1 MTITATTGNEYQLE
15 TVEESVPYDT
25 WLSWLKNLA
34 IVCIQTLHLS
44 KCEGNRHSAVDFWRI
59 MILSALL
66 ALSFDEAAKQ
76 LNDVLWKEV
85 QRHQRRKMQPRT
97 LGGRGVRHERLC
109 PNGDQTRKYRNT
121 LPAYVVRSLNRIIF
135 DAQLQYANDYHF
147 ITKNLTILV
156 DNTQEWYYGKDR
168 YPQNPFITG
177 CNNGPGTNRKR
188 NYLGIM
194 AKSGST
200 FLYVGVEAIQK
211 GASNVPF
218 IMANLDHLI
227 QLGYTIERVLADRW
241 FPSYEMFAELQVR
254 GITYVGPY
262 RKWAPIKRM
271 IESYLKN
278 GKKYILSYTIKGA
291 PAKYYH
297 SPHIQ
302 VTLILTNR
310 RGRRLREVRDDFLTG
325 KVSLKDSMK
334 EIFVIV
340 TNIPPPRGKKAQQG
354 WAVKICHTYEPRWN
368 IETGFRDLNR
378 IGELSNARKNV
389 RKFFMF
395 SLRFWVFN
403 MWHLERAKRT
413 RQKHVPKSWKK
424 GPTLRTF
431 GYEVALLEGCK

>member
-1 MTITATTGNEYQLE
+1 MQTTAQTGNELPLVSSE
-15 TVEESVPYDT
+15 DSVPYDT
-25 WLSWLKNLA
+25 WLSWLKNLS
-34 IVCIQTLHLS
+34 IDCINNLHLS
-44 KCEGNRHSAVDFWRI
+44 KCQGDRHSAVDFWKI

-66 ALSFDEAAKQ
+66 ALSFDEAANQ
-76 LNDVLWKEV
+76 LNDVLWKEY
-85 QRHQRRKMQPRT
+85 QRHQRRKIKPKR
-97 LGGRGVRHERLC
+97 LRGRGIRHKRLC
-109 PNGDQTRKYRNT
+109 PNGDQVRKYRNT
-121 LPAYVVRSLNRIIF
+121 LPTYVVKTLNQIIF
-135 DAQLQYANDYHF
+135 DAQLRYAEEYCK
-147 ITKNLTILV
+147 ISKNLTILV

-168 YPQNPFITG
+168 YPENPFITG
-177 CNNGPGTNRKR
+177 CHNGPGTNRKR

-200 FLYVGVEAIQK
+200 FLYVGVETIQK

-218 IMANLDHLI
+218 IMAKLDHLI
-227 QLGYTIERVLADRW
+227 QCGYIIEKVLADRW
-241 FPSYEMFAELQVR
+241 FPTYEMFAELDVR
-254 GITYVGPY
+254 GISYIGPI
-262 RKWAPIKRM
+262 KKVAPIKRI

-278 GKKYILSYTIKGA
+278 GGQYIVPYTIKGA

-310 RGRRLREVRDDFLTG
+310 RGRRLREVRDDFLRG

-354 WAVKICHTYEPRWN
+354 WAVKICHAYDERWH

-378 IGELSNARKNV
+378 LGEISNARKNV

-403 MWHLERAKRT
+403 MWHLERAKRL
-413 RQKHVPKSWKK
+413 RQKQLSKAQRK

-431 GYEVALLEGCK
+431 GYQVALLEGCK

>member
-1 MTITATTGNEYQLE
+1 MSTIAKTGNELQLE
-15 TVEESVPYDT
+15 SVEESVPYDT

-34 IVCIQTLHLS
+34 IMCIESLHIS
-44 KCEGNRHSAVDFWRI
+44 KCEGNSYSAVDFWKI

-66 ALSFDEAAKQ
+66 ALSFDEAADQ
-76 LNDVLWKEV
+76 LNDVLWKELH
-85 QRHQRRKMQPRT
+85 RHQRRKIQPRR
-97 LGGRGVRHERLC
+97 LGGRGVRHDRLC

-121 LPAYVVRSLNRIIF
+121 LPAYVVRTLNRIIF
-135 DAQLQYANDYHF
+135 DAQLQYAENYHL
-147 ITKNLTILV
+147 ISNKLTILV

-177 CNNGPGTNRKR
+177 GHNGPGTNRKR

-200 FLYVGVEAIQK
+200 FLYVGVEAIKK
-211 GASNVPF
+211 GVSEVPF

-227 QLGYTIERVLADRW
+227 QLGYTIDKVLADRW
-241 FPSYEMFAELQVR
+241 FPTYEMFAELDVR
-254 GITYVGPY
+254 GISYIGPY
-262 RKWAPIKRM
+262 KKYAPIKRI

-278 GKKYILSYTIKGA
+278 GGQYIITYTIKGA

-310 RGRRLREVRDDFLTG
+310 RGRRLREVREDFLSG
-325 KVSLKDSMK
+325 KVSLKDSLK
-334 EIFVIV
+334 EIFVII
-340 TNIPPPRGKKAQQG
+340 TNIQPPRGKKAQQG
-354 WAVKICHTYEPRWN
+354 WAVKICHAYDPRWN

-378 IGELSNARKNV
+378 IGEISNARKNV

-403 MWHLERAKRT
+403 MWHLERAKRF
-413 RQKHVPKSWKK
+413 RQKNVPKSWRK

-431 GYEVALLEGCK
+431 GYKVALLEDCK